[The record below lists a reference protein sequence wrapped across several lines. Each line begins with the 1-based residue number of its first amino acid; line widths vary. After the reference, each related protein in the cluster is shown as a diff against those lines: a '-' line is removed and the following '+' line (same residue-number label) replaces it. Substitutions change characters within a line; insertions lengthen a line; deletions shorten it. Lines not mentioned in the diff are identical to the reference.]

1 MTTTFNPSNKHFTAI
16 RSANKQEWKQQRLFV
31 LTATSAA
38 KLYLRPTPATYRD
51 IIDDKRNPKEL
62 GRSKAFDHGHERE
75 PEIIK
80 ITAEKL
86 GLNLLQNEQLWVN
99 AKDTRFGATPDGM
112 GYKNVVDE
120 KKGEEVPTFD
130 GTLVECKTSNTRFG
144 GKSFEDMERRPFRY
158 FEKDDNGDYIE
169 TTTGEKFDGEIPGI
183 YYGQMLW
190 QRVVAGGNVRN
201 QSNVTYYCMETH
213 EDFDPNTYEISVLK
227 VEFTKDE
234 INDIIGEAEDF
245 FNSDTDFQEAQEELD
260 KYIEIVGRAAAFKK
274 HYEAE
279 EEKAKNKI
287 RELTGAGYAEQAYGS
302 VQGKIT
308 ASYEYRKTLDK
319 EKVEKL
325 HPGLLDEC
333 TYLKESSRPTLRITP
348 SKDLKKKIAEDVN
361 AQLGVNPDKKTEV
374 K

>member
-1 MTTTFNPSNKHFTAI
+1 MPTTFDPTNKHFTAL

-51 IIDDKRNPKEL
+51 ILDNKRNPKDL
-62 GRSKAFDHGHERE
+62 GRNKAFDHGHERE

-112 GYKNVVDE
+112 GYKNVPDE
-120 KKGEEVPTFD
+120 KTGEEVPAFD

-144 GKSFEDMERRPFRY
+144 GKSFDDMERRPFRY

-169 TTTGEKFDGEIPGI
+169 TTTGEKFDGEIPEV

-245 FNSDTDFQEAQEELD
+245 FNADTDFQKAKEELD
-260 KYIEIVGRAAAFKK
+260 KYIEIIGRAAAFKK
-274 HYEAE
+274 YYEKE

-287 RELTGAGYAEQAYGS
+287 RELTGAGYSEQAYGS

-348 SKDLKKKIAEDVN
+348 SKDLEKKIEEDVN
-361 AQLGVNPDKKTEV
+361 AQLGINPDKKPEV